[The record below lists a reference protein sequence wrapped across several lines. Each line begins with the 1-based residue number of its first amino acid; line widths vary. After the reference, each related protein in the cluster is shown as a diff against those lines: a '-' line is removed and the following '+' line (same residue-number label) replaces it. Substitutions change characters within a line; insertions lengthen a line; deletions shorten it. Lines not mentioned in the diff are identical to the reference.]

1 MATEALRRTPLYEE
15 HKALG
20 ARLVDFAGWE
30 MPVQYQGIKAEHEAV
45 RKEAG
50 LFDVSHM
57 GEVVFRG
64 LQAEEAVQRLV
75 TRDVSRLAVGQA
87 GYAAVCLPSGGTVDD
102 VLVYRTPDDLLIVV
116 NASNREK
123 DVAHFEENVKDLDVE
138 VVDESDDWALLA
150 LQGPRAVE
158 LLQPFTQTELS
169 PIKYYRYE
177 VGEVEGAYAVIS
189 RTGYTGED
197 GFELFVRPDDAPRVW
212 RKLIDAGAV
221 PVGLGAR
228 DTLRLEA
235 GMCLYGNELDAET
248 TPLEAGI
255 DFAVHLDKEQEFLGQ
270 EALRREK
277 EEGLRKKL
285 VGFKVEGRGIAR
297 HDYPVAVDGEM
308 VGSVTSGTLSP
319 TLNEAIGLALVAPE
333 VEDEFEVMIRDRPV
347 TARTVPLPFYK
358 REKK

>member
-1 MATEALRRTPLYEE
+1 MAADALRRTPLYEE
-15 HKALG
+15 HKTLG

-30 MPVQYQGIKAEHEAV
+30 MPVQYTGIKAEHEAV
-45 RKEAG
+45 RTEAG

-57 GEVVFRG
+57 GEVVFKG
-64 LQAEEAVQRLV
+64 PQAEEAVQSLV
-75 TRDVSRLAVGQA
+75 TRDVSRLSVGQA
-87 GYAAVCLPSGGTVDD
+87 GYAAVCYESGGTVDD
-102 VLVYRTPDDLLIVV
+102 VLVYKTPDDFLIVV

-123 DVAHFEENVKDLDVE
+123 DVAHFQENTKDLDVE
-138 VVDESDDWALLA
+138 VVDESDHWALLA

-158 LLQPFTQTELS
+158 LLQSFTETDLS
-169 PIKYYRYE
+169 SIKYYRFE
-177 VGEVEGAYAVIS
+177 VGEVEGANAVIS

-197 GFELFVRPDDAPRVW
+197 GFELFVRPADAPRVW
-212 RKLIDAGAV
+212 RSLIEAGAV

-255 DFAVHLDKEQEFLGQ
+255 GFAVHLDKEQEFLGQ

-277 EEGLRKKL
+277 EEGLKKRL

-297 HDYPVAVDGEM
+297 HDYPVAVNGET

-319 TLNEAIGLALVAPE
+319 TLNEAIGLALVAPG
-333 VEDEFEVMIRDRPV
+333 VEDEFDVVIRDRAV
-347 TARTVPLPFYK
+347 AARTVPLPFYK

>member
-1 MATEALRRTPLYEE
+1 MAAQALRHTPLYEE

-30 MPVQYQGIKAEHEAV
+30 MPVQYEGIKAEHEAV
-45 RKEAG
+45 RTAAG

-57 GEVVFRG
+57 GEVVIRG
-64 LQAEEAVQRLV
+64 PQAEEAVQRLV
-75 TRDVSRLAVGQA
+75 TRDVSRLSVGQA
-87 GYAAVCLPSGGTVDD
+87 GYAAVCYESGGTVDD
-102 VLVYRTPDDLLIVV
+102 VLVYRTPDDFLIVV

-123 DVAHFEENVKDLDVE
+123 DVAHFREHTEDLDAQVA
-138 VVDESDDWALLA
+138 DESDDWALLA

-158 LLQPFTQTELS
+158 LLQPFTETDLS
-169 PIKYYRYE
+169 SIKYYRYE
-177 VGEVEGAYAVIS
+177 VGEVDGAYAVLS

-197 GFELFVRPDDAPRVW
+197 GLELFVRPNDAPGVW
-212 RKLIDAGAV
+212 RRLMEAGAT

-255 DFAVHLDKEQEFLGQ
+255 GFAVNLDKKQGFVGQ
-270 EALRREK
+270 EALRREN
-277 EEGLRKKL
+277 EEGLKKRL
-285 VGFKVEGRGIAR
+285 VGFKVQGRGIAR
-297 HDYPVAVDGEM
+297 HDYPVAVGGET

-319 TLNEAIGLALVAPE
+319 TLGEAIGLALVAPD
-333 VEDEFEVMIRDRPV
+333 VEDEFEVVIRNRPV
-347 TARTVPLPFYK
+347 AARTVPLPFYK
-358 REKK
+358 RDKK

>member
-1 MATEALRRTPLYEE
+1 MAAQALRHTPLYEE

-30 MPVQYQGIKAEHEAV
+30 MPVQYEGIKAEHEAV
-45 RKEAG
+45 RTAAG

-57 GEVVFRG
+57 GEVVIRG
-64 LQAEEAVQRLV
+64 PQAEEAVQRLV
-75 TRDVSRLAVGQA
+75 TRDVSRLSVGQA
-87 GYAAVCLPSGGTVDD
+87 GYAAVCYESGGTVDD
-102 VLVYRTPDDLLIVV
+102 VLVYRTPDDFLIVV

-123 DVAHFEENVKDLDVE
+123 DVAHFREHTEDLDAQVA
-138 VVDESDDWALLA
+138 DESDDWALLA

-158 LLQPFTQTELS
+158 LLQPFTETDLS
-169 PIKYYRYE
+169 SIKYYRYE
-177 VGEVEGAYAVIS
+177 VGEVDGAYAVLS

-197 GFELFVRPDDAPRVW
+197 GLELFVRPNDAPGVW
-212 RKLIDAGAV
+212 RRLIEAGAT

-255 DFAVHLDKEQEFLGQ
+255 GFAVNLDKKQGFVGQ
-270 EALRREK
+270 EALRREN
-277 EEGLRKKL
+277 EEGLKKRL

-297 HDYPVAVDGEM
+297 HDYPVAVGGET

-319 TLNEAIGLALVAPE
+319 TLGEAIGLALVTPD
-333 VEDEFEVMIRDRPV
+333 VEDEFEVVIRNRPV
-347 TARTVPLPFYK
+347 AARTVPLPFYK
-358 REKK
+358 RDKK

>member
-1 MATEALRRTPLYEE
+1 VAAQALRHTPLYEE

-30 MPVQYQGIKAEHEAV
+30 MPVQYEGIKAEHEAV
-45 RKEAG
+45 RSAAG

-57 GEVVFRG
+57 GEVVIRG
-64 LQAEEAVQRLV
+64 PQAEEAVQRLV
-75 TRDVSRLAVGQA
+75 TRDVSRLSLGQA
-87 GYAAVCLPSGGTVDD
+87 GYAAVCYESGGTVDD
-102 VLVYRTPDDLLIVV
+102 VLVYRTPDEFLIVV

-123 DVAHFEENVKDLDVE
+123 DVAHFREYTEDLDAE

-158 LLQPFTQTELS
+158 LLQPFTETDLS
-169 PIKYYRYE
+169 SIKYYRYE
-177 VGEVEGAYAVIS
+177 VGEVDGAYAVLS

-212 RKLIDAGAV
+212 RLLVEAGAV

-235 GMCLYGNELDAET
+235 GMCLYGNELDADT

-255 DFAVHLDKEQEFLGQ
+255 GFAVNLEKEQEFVGQ

-277 EEGLRKKL
+277 EEGLKKKL

-297 HDYPVAVDGEM
+297 HDYPVAVEGET
-308 VGSVTSGTLSP
+308 VGTVTSGTLSP
-319 TLNEAIGLALVAPE
+319 TLGEAIGLALVAPD
-333 VEDEFEVMIRDRPV
+333 VEDEFEVVIRNRPV
-347 TARTVPLPFYK
+347 AARTVPLPFYK
-358 REKK
+358 RDRK

>member
-1 MATEALRRTPLYEE
+1 MATGALRRTPLYEE
-15 HKALG
+15 HKTLG

-30 MPVQYQGIKAEHEAV
+30 MPVQYEGIKAEHEAV

-64 LQAEEAVQRLV
+64 PQAEEAAQRLV

-102 VLVYRTPDDLLIVV
+102 VLVYRTPDDFLIVV

-138 VVDESDDWALLA
+138 VVDDSDDWALLA

-177 VGEVEGAYAVIS
+177 VGEVEGAYAIIS

-197 GFELFVRPDDAPRVW
+197 GFELFVRPDDAPLIW
-212 RKLIDAGAV
+212 RKLIDAGAA

-255 DFAVHLDKEQEFLGQ
+255 GFAVHLDKEQEFLGK

-297 HDYPVAVDGEM
+297 HDYPVAVDGET

-333 VEDEFEVMIRDRPV
+333 VEDEFEVVIRDRPV
-347 TARTVPLPFYK
+347 AARTVPLPFYK
-358 REKK
+358 RDKK

>member
-1 MATEALRRTPLYEE
+1 VAAEALRRTPLYEE

-30 MPVQYQGIKAEHEAV
+30 MPVQYEGIKAEHEAV
-45 RKEAG
+45 RTRAG

-57 GEVVFRG
+57 GEVIFRG
-64 LQAEEAVQRLV
+64 PQAEEAVQRLV
-75 TRDVSRLAVGQA
+75 TRDVSRLSVGQA
-87 GYAAVCLPSGGTVDD
+87 GYAAVCYESGGTVDD
-102 VLVYRTPDDLLIVV
+102 VLVYRAQDDFLVVV

-123 DVAHFEENVKDLDVE
+123 DVQHFRENTSDLDVE
-138 VVDESDDWALLA
+138 VVDESDEWALLA
-150 LQGPRAVE
+150 LQGPEAVRH
-158 LLQPFTQTELS
+158 LQPFTETDLS
-169 PIKYYRYE
+169 SIKYYRYE

-197 GFELFVRPDDAPRVW
+197 GFELFVRSDDAPALW
-212 RKLIDAGAV
+212 RRLIEAGAA

-255 DFAVHLDKEQEFLGQ
+255 GFAVHLDKESEFIGQ
-270 EALRREK
+270 QALRREQ
-277 EEGLRKKL
+277 EEGLRKRL

-297 HDYPVAVDGEM
+297 HDYPVTVDGET

-319 TLNEAIGLALVAPE
+319 TLNEAIGLALVAPG
-333 VEDEFEVMIRDRPV
+333 VEDEFEVVIRS
-347 TARTVPLPFYK
+347 RTVPVRAVSLPFYK
-358 REKK
+358 RERK

>member
-1 MATEALRRTPLYEE
+1 MAAQALRHTPLYEE

-30 MPVQYQGIKAEHEAV
+30 MPVQYEGIKAEHEAV
-45 RKEAG
+45 RKAAG

-57 GEVVFRG
+57 GEVVIRG
-64 LQAEEAVQRLV
+64 PQAEEAVQRLV
-75 TRDVSRLAVGQA
+75 TRDVSRLSVGQA
-87 GYAAVCLPSGGTVDD
+87 GYAAVCYESGGTVDD
-102 VLVYRTPDDLLIVV
+102 VLVYRTPDDFLIVV

-123 DVAHFEENVKDLDVE
+123 DVAHFREHTEDLDAQVA
-138 VVDESDDWALLA
+138 DESDDWALLA

-158 LLQPFTQTELS
+158 LLQPFTETDLS
-169 PIKYYRYE
+169 SIKYYRYE
-177 VGEVEGAYAVIS
+177 VGEVDGAYAVLS

-197 GFELFVRPDDAPRVW
+197 GLELFVRPNDAPGVW
-212 RKLIDAGAV
+212 RRIMEAGAT

-255 DFAVHLDKEQEFLGQ
+255 GFAVNLDKKQGFVGQ
-270 EALRREK
+270 EALRREN
-277 EEGLRKKL
+277 EEGLKKRL

-297 HDYPVAVDGEM
+297 HDYPVAVGGET

-319 TLNEAIGLALVAPE
+319 TLGEAIGLALVAPD
-333 VEDEFEVMIRDRPV
+333 VEDEFEVVIRNRPV
-347 TARTVPLPFYK
+347 AARTVPLPFYK
-358 REKK
+358 RDKK

>member
-1 MATEALRRTPLYEE
+1 MAAEALRRTPLYEE

-30 MPVQYQGIKAEHEAV
+30 MPVQYEGIKAEHEAV
-45 RKEAG
+45 RTRVG

-57 GEVVFRG
+57 GEVVFKG
-64 LQAEEAVQRLV
+64 PQAEEAVQRLV

-87 GYAAVCLPSGGTVDD
+87 GYAAVCYESGGTVDD
-102 VLVYRTPDDLLIVV
+102 VLVYRTQDDFLVVV

-123 DVAHFEENVKDLDVE
+123 DVEHFKENTGDLEVE
-138 VVDESDDWALLA
+138 VVDESDEWALLA
-150 LQGPRAVE
+150 LQGPEAAG
-158 LLQPFTQTELS
+158 LLQPFTGTDLS
-169 PIKYYRYE
+169 AIKYYRYE
-177 VGEVEGAYAVIS
+177 VGEVGGAYAMIS

-197 GFELFVRPDDAPRVW
+197 GFELFVRPYDAPTLW
-212 RKLIDAGAV
+212 RRLIEAGAA

-255 DFAVHLDKEQEFLGQ
+255 GFAVHLDKEEEFIGQ
-270 EALRREK
+270 KALRREQ
-277 EEGLRKKL
+277 EEGLRKRL
-285 VGFKVEGRGIAR
+285 VGFKVLGRGIAR
-297 HDYPVAVDGEM
+297 HDYPVTVDGEA
-308 VGSVTSGTLSP
+308 VGSVTSGTMSP

-333 VEDEFEVMIRDRPV
+333 VEDSFEVVIRSRTVP
-347 TARTVPLPFYK
+347 AHTVPLPFYK
-358 REKK
+358 REKN